1 MESTTTEKASQSTTA
16 VAEEGA
22 RLHHSIRNGKVVA
35 DGKFTFDVSTS
46 QLSTSAKFKDDL
58 LLFSFPIEM
67 LSNISEVLKHF
78 NLKPDFDYFMD
89 ECKETIA
96 VAENHQNEKGG
107 GKMSFQSFFHN
118 IPESVISVNPRALIV
133 LAINPDG
140 DPANS
145 AKPVGYH
152 VAGYIHANL
161 FDFTPHEDKTKVE
174 TGFYY
179 NILRVSDRKIEGK
192 RVYRRMSVFSLM
204 FAIMNDLVEVHGV
217 NFAYACMGKE
227 NLSIKRA
234 LHRNAA
240 SHGRY
245 YERLPFT
252 VFSKINMIYGSKSQS
267 KKLVDITNNE
277 EKLREMYEMVKGRMG
292 SYLFF
297 HYVSWDE
304 FKDLIVKMVEY
315 SKTSGVYMIP
325 NPDGSIAAATIAM
338 NWGEFFEFQIQNPKG
353 IFKLIQKSRV
363 MENFLRFLM
372 GVGEPKD
379 FEKLMK
385 GLSYKY
391 HKEHKVGVTFL
402 PTFKGDPYYKI
413 SKSLLS
419 DEYMNFV
426 ICRDSDELD
435 KFKKQ
440 SAGAD
445 GHPRI
450 FLDVPIT

>member
-1 MESTTTEKASQSTTA
+1 MESTTTETATLSTTA
-16 VAEEGA
+16 VAEDGK
-22 RLHHSIRNGKVVA
+22 RLHYSIRNGKTDA
-35 DGKFTFDVSTS
+35 SEKFTFEVSTS

-58 LLFSFPIEM
+58 LLFSFPIEF
-67 LSNISEVLKHF
+67 LSNISDVLKYF
-78 NLKPDFDYFMD
+78 NLKSDFDYFMD

-133 LAINPDG
+133 LAVNPDS
-140 DPANS
+140 DPTKS
-145 AKPVGYH
+145 AEPVGYH

-161 FDFTPHEDKTKVE
+161 FDFTPHKDKTNVE

-234 LHRNAA
+234 LHRNA
-240 SHGRY
+240 SEHGRY

-252 VFSKINMIYGSKSQS
+252 VFSKINMIYGSKSQAN
-267 KKLVDITNNE
+267 KLVDITNNE
-277 EKLREMYEMVKGRMG
+277 EKLKEMYEMVKARMG
-292 SYLFF
+292 TYLFF
-297 HYVSWDE
+297 HYTTWDE
-304 FKDLIVKMVEY
+304 FRDIIKRMVAY

-325 NPDGSIAAATIAM
+325 NADGSIAAATIAM

-353 IFKLIQKSRV
+353 IFKLVQKSRV

-372 GVGEPKD
+372 GVGKPKD

-426 ICRDSDELD
+426 ICRDSDELA

-440 SAGAD
+440 SAGPD
-445 GHPRI
+445 GNPRM

>member
-1 MESTTTEKASQSTTA
+1 
-16 VAEEGA
+16 
-22 RLHHSIRNGKVVA
+22 
-35 DGKFTFDVSTS
+35 
-46 QLSTSAKFKDDL
+46 
-58 LLFSFPIEM
+58 
-67 LSNISEVLKHF
+67 
-78 NLKPDFDYFMD
+78 
-89 ECKETIA
+89 
-96 VAENHQNEKGG
+96 
-107 GKMSFQSFFHN
+107 N

-133 LAINPDG
+133 LAVNPDA
-140 DPANS
+140 DPITS
-145 AKPVGYH
+145 SEPVGYH

-161 FDFTPHEDKTKVE
+161 FDFTPHEDKTNVE

-179 NILRVSDRKIEGK
+179 NILRVSDKKVEGR

-204 FAIMNDLVEVHGV
+204 FAIMNDLVEIHGV
-217 NFAYACMGKE
+217 NYGYACMGKE

-234 LHRNAA
+234 LHRNATDNN
-240 SHGRY
+240 RF

-277 EKLREMYEMVKGRMG
+277 EKLKEMYEMVKARMG
-292 SYLFF
+292 TYLFF
-297 HYVSWDE
+297 HYVTWDE
-304 FKDLIVKMVEY
+304 FKDMIVKMVEY

-325 NPDGSIAAATIAM
+325 KADGSIAAATIAM

-363 MENFLRFLM
+363 MESFLRFLM
-372 GVGEPKD
+372 GVGEPKE
-379 FEKLMK
+379 FSKLMK

-391 HKEHKVGVTFL
+391 HKEHGVGVTFL

-426 ICRDSDELD
+426 ICRDLKELD

-445 GHPRI
+445 GNTRM